1 MTIKQLGGIFGRNP
15 TFNDVDVDGDLSV
28 SGSVV
33 IPNDSISGD
42 AINGGTATLDGLT
55 VDTTT
60 LVVNSTTDSVAINT
74 ATPLDRLH
82 IKEDV
87 NSPIATQIL
96 LQNEGAGSNTAGIAF
111 QVSAS
116 SEIPNTYA
124 PKAAIVFERTN
135 ANGGGALKFFS
146 DGTGDATGFQAT
158 DEKLRILNT
167 GGITFNGDTA
177 AANALSDYEQGTWTP
192 NLARFGGGS
201 ITATYSNQ
209 VGYYTKVGN
218 LVTLTCYVTISS
230 ISAQG
235 TTYAYITDLPF
246 SPVRSNDAVG
256 IVSANTGFD
265 TVEIRTCIANSNSRI
280 YFRTTGNGAGLASP
294 NFLAGGEISL
304 TMQYMTS

>member
-60 LVVNSTTDSVAINT
+60 IVVNSTTDSVAINT

-177 AANALSDYEQGTWTP
+177 AANALDDYEEGTWTP
-192 NLARFGGGS
+192 VLNGS
-201 ITATYSNQ
+201 TTNPTYTTSA
-209 VGYYTKVGN
+209 YYTKIGN
-218 LVTLTCYVTISS
+218 IVTVTGKLTFTTSGSGNYIITIAS
-230 ISAQG
+230 
-235 TTYAYITDLPF
+235 LPF
-246 SPVRSNDAVG
+246 SPSPDSPTGTMSVLDSGTAWYSGTVRGDAVNLISYIG
-256 IVSANTGFD
+256 TTIFSSTAPF
-265 TVEIRTCIANSNSRI
+265 TVASGDSLNCTITYRTS
-280 YFRTTGNGAGLASP
+280 
-294 NFLAGGEISL
+294 
-304 TMQYMTS
+304 